1 MLCPKCSSYMSK
13 IEVRKQ
19 NFYDIKLI
27 SYILL
32 IGLITFAVGL
42 LGKEKL
48 HFDVIIVDILLQNN
62 LI

>member
-1 MLCPKCSSYMSK
+1 MSK

-42 LGKEKL
+42 LGKEKTTFRCN
-48 HFDVIIVDILLQNN
+48 HCGYIIAE
-62 LI
+62 

>member
-13 IEVRKQ
+13 IEVINQ

-32 IGLITFAVGL
+32 IGLITFAFCL
-42 LGKEKL
+42 L
-48 HFDVIIVDILLQNN
+48 
-62 LI
+62 

>member
-32 IGLITFAVGL
+32 IGFPLIFYGIAFS
-42 LGKEKL
+42 EK
-48 HFDVIIVDILLQNN
+48 VVTIISS
-62 LI
+62 

>member
-13 IEVRKQ
+13 IEVRRQ
-19 NFYDIKLI
+19 NFYDVKLI

-42 LGKEKL
+42 LGKEKTTFRCN
-48 HFDVIIVDILLQNN
+48 HCGYIIAE
-62 LI
+62 